1 MLVVNHLFPVFAII
15 VLGVILKHYKIT
27 NDAFLNISD
36 RLIYFIF
43 FPVLLFWKIGGA
55 DQTYQPES
63 LRFYAAALSA
73 IIIVYI
79 LSTSCIVLFR
89 IARFQAGTFSQS
101 CYRFNTY
108 IGMAVILTAWGEEGV
123 AQFGVL
129 IGAAIP
135 LINVMA
141 VTTLIWFS
149 GRPLSWQRR
158 LRMTLAALVTNP
170 LILAC
175 AAGIAYARWINTF
188 PQFVENTLRLG
199 ATVTLP
205 LALLSIGGNLTL
217 TSLKDYLRLALLGS
231 VFKLV
236 ALPIIGWWL
245 MQQFGVAKTYYPVGM
260 LFFTLPASTAIYV
273 LSAQLDSDTEL
284 ASATVVLS
292 TGLSFFSMSAVL
304 WYFHI

>member
-15 VLGVILKHYKIT
+15 VLGVVLKHYKFT
-27 NDAFLNISD
+27 TDAFLTISD

-43 FPVLLFWKIGGA
+43 FPALLFWKIGGA
-55 DQTYQPES
+55 DHTYQTES
-63 LRFYAAALSA
+63 LRFYAAALGA
-73 IIIVYI
+73 IAIVYI

-89 IARFQAGTFSQS
+89 VAPFQAGAFSQS

-108 IGMAVILTAWGEEGV
+108 IGMAVILTAWGEQGV

-135 LINVMA
+135 LINIMA

-149 GRPLSWQRR
+149 GQSLSWRR
-158 LRMTLAALVTNP
+158 RFRMTLAALVTNP

-188 PQFVENTLRLG
+188 PPFVENTLQLG

-217 TSLKDYLRLALLGS
+217 KNLRCYLRLALLGS

-236 ALPIIGWWL
+236 ALPAIGWYL
-245 MQQFGVAKTYYPVGM
+245 MQRFGVAKAYYPVGM

-273 LSAQLDSDTEL
+273 LSAQLNSDTDL

-304 WYFHI
+304 WHFQI